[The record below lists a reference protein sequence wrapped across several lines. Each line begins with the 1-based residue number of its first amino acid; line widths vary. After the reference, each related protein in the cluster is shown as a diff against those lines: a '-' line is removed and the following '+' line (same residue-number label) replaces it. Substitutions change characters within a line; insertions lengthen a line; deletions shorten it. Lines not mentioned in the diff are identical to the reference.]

1 MSAQTHA
8 LEVSLA
14 LGLLFFVALPAL
26 VTTLASVTVVIASGE
41 RVARR
46 SR

>member
-8 LEVSLA
+8 LEISIA

-26 VTTLASVTVVIASGE
+26 VTTLVSVTVVIASGA
-41 RVARR
+41 RPARR